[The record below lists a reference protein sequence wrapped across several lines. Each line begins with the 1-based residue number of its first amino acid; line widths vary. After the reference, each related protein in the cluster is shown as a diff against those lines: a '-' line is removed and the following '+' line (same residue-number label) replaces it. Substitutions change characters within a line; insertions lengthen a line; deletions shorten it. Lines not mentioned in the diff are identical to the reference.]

1 MSTTAIANTAK
12 SNTNHVN
19 SNTANINHVNSK
31 HDQSDSED
39 DDQVNISSDED
50 TTQDQ
55 SDSEDEDPSLS
66 KLPKEVQMIH
76 SKIVQNI
83 KIWNAVSDKIEATEQ
98 ELKIMKLKRSDLSEI
113 IVRHV
118 DLFNSKAPTPMNT
131 FYIKSRTNVEAIK
144 ITLKKPK
151 STTKP
156 KAPQKHVTL
165 NEAQINTIMTKYKV
179 PTDEFKKKPKSTAAT
194 KSSKPKKPVS
204 PDVLAAHL
212 QAKEQNKKIS
222 KSGQLLNRKTVKGSA
237 TINI

>member
-1 MSTTAIANTAK
+1 MSTTIIANTAK
-12 SNTNHVN
+12 SNNP
-19 SNTANINHVNSK
+19 SANTHHDRSWRRSNSK

-179 PTDEFKKKPKSTAAT
+179 PTDEFKKKPKATAA

-222 KSGQLLNRKTVKGSA
+222 KSGQLLNRRTVKGSA